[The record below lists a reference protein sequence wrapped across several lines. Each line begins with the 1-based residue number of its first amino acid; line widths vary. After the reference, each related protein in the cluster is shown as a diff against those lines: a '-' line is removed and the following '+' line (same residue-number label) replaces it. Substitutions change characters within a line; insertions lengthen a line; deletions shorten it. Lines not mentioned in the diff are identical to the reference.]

1 MSIIEKNI
9 ACYVNLKLSLKNC
22 IKDIIYSAYIFYS
35 QKLDHRLTSSVSIL
49 HIFTYK
55 IPKYKLCNWEN
66 FSVKEGET
74 SFYNV

>member
-55 IPKYKLCNWEN
+55 NK
-66 FSVKEGET
+66 
-74 SFYNV
+74 